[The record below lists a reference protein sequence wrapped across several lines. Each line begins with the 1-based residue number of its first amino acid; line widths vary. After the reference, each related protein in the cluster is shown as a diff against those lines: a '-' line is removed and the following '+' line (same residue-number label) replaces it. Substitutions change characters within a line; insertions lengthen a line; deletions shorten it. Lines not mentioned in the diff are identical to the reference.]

1 MAILEIENLL
11 KRFGGLTAVDRVS
24 ISIKE
29 GQIHSLIGPNGA
41 GKTTLFHLVS
51 RILRPDSG
59 KIHYKGK
66 DLLSSHP
73 SKIPLLGITRTFQAI
88 ELFNEMT
95 VLENVL
101 VGCHTL
107 IKKGI
112 ISAAFHL
119 KGFLNSENQVR
130 GKSMAALKLVGLGDH
145 HNERANA
152 LPLGQR
158 RLLELARAIVVMPHL
173 LLLDEPASGLNS
185 TETKELTKIIR
196 NLKKGGMT
204 IFLVE
209 HNMRVVMEI
218 SDWISVLNHGG
229 KIADGAPQ
237 EIQNN
242 PKVIEAYLGGAGP
255 TSEQDNVISHRD

>member
-1 MAILEIENLL
+1 MAILEIENIV

-51 RILRPDSG
+51 RILRPESG
-59 KIHYKGK
+59 KIIYKGK
-66 DLLSSHP
+66 DLLSCHP

-95 VLENVL
+95 ALENVL

-107 IKKGI
+107 IKGGMA
-112 ISAAFHL
+112 SAAFRL

-130 GKSMAALKLVGLGDH
+130 EKSLAALNLVGLKNHQDG
-145 HNERANA
+145 RANA

-158 RLLELARAIVVMPHL
+158 RLLELARALVIKPQL

-185 TETKELTKIIR
+185 TETEELIKIIR
-196 NLKKGGMT
+196 SLKEGGMT

-218 SDWISVLNHGG
+218 SDWISVLNHGI
-229 KIADGAPQ
+229 KIADGRPQ

-242 PKVIEAYLGGAGP
+242 PKVIEAYLGGVGP
-255 TSEQDNVISHRD
+255 TSE